1 MQGRMFIIGLLL
13 LSFSACKK
21 DGPIADQPQPTID
34 PVKESLLATPIGFPE
49 VEFPADNPF
58 SWEKWELGK
67 KLFYDNILSADN
79 AVNCGSCH
87 KIGNAFSDIT
97 TTSKGADGADGTRNS
112 PTLVNVAYLPYFTR
126 EGGVPTL
133 EMQVLVPIQ
142 EHNEFNS
149 NIVEIADELNAIE
162 VYVNMSQ
169 AAFDRNPDPFVIT
182 RALATFERTI
192 ISGNSDFDKYFY
204 QNQADALT
212 DTEHR
217 GMELFMSSK
226 TNCSSCHSGFN
237 FTDNRFT
244 NNGLYESYSDVGRY
258 RLTLQDSDMSVFK
271 VPTLRN
277 IALTGPYM
285 HDGSLITLDE
295 VVRHYNSGGA
305 DHPNKSTLI
314 KPLNLTEAEIADL
327 IAFLESLTDVEFTQN
342 IFLAQDEK

>member
-1 MQGRMFIIGLLL
+1 M
-13 LSFSACKK
+13 
-21 DGPIADQPQPTID
+21 
-34 PVKESLLATPIGFPE
+34 
-49 VEFPADNPF
+49 
-58 SWEKWELGK
+58 
-67 KLFYDNILSADN
+67 
-79 AVNCGSCH
+79 
-87 KIGNAFSDIT
+87 
-97 TTSKGADGADGTRNS
+97 
-112 PTLVNVAYLPYFTR
+112 
-126 EGGVPTL
+126 
-133 EMQVLVPIQ
+133 
-142 EHNEFNS
+142 
-149 NIVEIADELNAIE
+149 
-162 VYVNMSQ
+162 
-169 AAFDRNPDPFVIT
+169 
-182 RALATFERTI
+182 

-212 DTEHR
+212 DAAVR

-244 NNGLYESYSDVGRY
+244 NNGLYESYSDVGRF

-305 DHPNKSTLI
+305 DHPNKGTLI
-314 KPLNLTEAEIADL
+314 KPLNLTEIEIADL

-342 IFLAQDEK
+342 PFLAQDEK

>member
-1 MQGRMFIIGLLL
+1 MQVRMFIIGLLL
-13 LSFSACKK
+13 LNFSACKK
-21 DGPIADQPQPTID
+21 DDPIADVPHTNID
-34 PVKESLLATPIGFPE
+34 PSKESLLVPPTGFPD
-49 VEFPADNPF
+49 VEFPDDNPF

-79 AVNCGSCH
+79 NVNCGSCH
-87 KIGNAFSDIT
+87 KIGNAFSDVT
-97 TTSKGADGADGTRNS
+97 ATSKGADGADGTRNS

-149 NIVEIADELNAIE
+149 NIVEIADKLNAIE
-162 VYVNMSQ
+162 AYVNMSQ
-169 AAFDRNPDPFVIT
+169 EAFDRNPDPFVIT

-204 QNQADALT
+204 ENKTDALT
-212 DTEHR
+212 DTERR

-244 NNGLYESYSDVGRY
+244 NNGLYETYSDVGRY
-258 RLTLQDSDMSVFK
+258 RLTLQDSDVSVFK

-277 IALTGPYM
+277 IALTSPYM
-285 HDGSLITLDE
+285 HDGSLKTLDQ

-305 DHPNKSTLI
+305 DHPNKSPLI
-314 KPLNLTEAEIADL
+314 KPLNLTETEIADL

-342 IFLAQDEK
+342 PFLAQDEK